1 MINDIFIDSVKEQNT
16 RSSSIR
22 NIYLMYVSDNE
33 FGWNVTTI
41 TIRIFWGL
49 IEYYLPDEEIENDSQ
64 KCTFMILTTTGA
76 ILDYD

>member
-41 TIRIFWGL
+41 TIHSLGYS
-49 IEYYLPDEEIENDSQ
+49 E
-64 KCTFMILTTTGA
+64 G
-76 ILDYD
+76 